1 MEKMQHGFPSAEDMQ
16 EAHEKAQKIAKA
28 FVDNCV
34 QKELTIFEL
43 GFVQRAIS
51 KEIANKISQM
61 EFKTKLS

>member
-1 MEKMQHGFPSAEDMQ
+1 MQNGFPSAEDMQ
-16 EAHEKAQKIAKA
+16 KAHEKAQKIAKA
-28 FVDNCV
+28 FVDDCV

-43 GFVQRAIS
+43 DFVQRAIS